1 MTLDQ
6 LLQGDANADDL
17 RTMWL
22 VFDASIAQRLAD
34 AQPAYQH
41 QVAPITLTD
50 GRFALCAD
58 LITEKDGIYAPT
70 FQALDQT
77 AFPLVQVVSQTEIT
91 ELIPTQTDN
100 EQ

>member
-17 RTMWL
+17 RSLWL
-22 VFDASIAQRLAD
+22 VFDTTIAQRLSE

-50 GRFALCAD
+50 GRFAVCAD
-58 LITEKDGIYAPT
+58 LLTEKDGIYAPT
-70 FQALDQT
+70 FAALDQS
-77 AFPLVQVVSQTEIT
+77 AFPQVEVIHGSAIT
-91 ELIPTQTDN
+91 ELLPTPSLEDA
-100 EQ
+100 

>member
-6 LLQGDANADDL
+6 LLQSSISSDDL

-22 VFDASIAQRLAD
+22 VFDAAIAQRLKD

-50 GRFALCAD
+50 GRYALCAD
-58 LITEKDGIYAPT
+58 LLTEKDGIYAPT
-70 FQALDQT
+70 FQSLDQS
-77 AFPLVQVVSQTEIT
+77 AFSLVEVFLSHDVSSLLIT
-91 ELIPTQTDN
+91 PE
-100 EQ
+100 EA

>member
-6 LLQGDANADDL
+6 LLQGDVSSDDL
-17 RTMWL
+17 RLMWL
-22 VFDASIAQRLAD
+22 VFDADIAQRLKD
-34 AQPAYQH
+34 AQPSYQH

-58 LITEKDGIYAPT
+58 LLTEKDGIYAPT

-77 AFPLVQVVSQTEIT
+77 AFPLVHVIHRNEIVS
-91 ELIPTQTDN
+91 LLPTP
-100 EQ
+100 EEE

>member
-1 MTLDQ
+1 MTLEQ

-22 VFDASIAQRLAD
+22 VFDADIAQRLQD

-50 GRFALCAD
+50 GRFAVCAD
-58 LITEKDGIYAPT
+58 LLTEKDGLYAPT
-70 FQALDQT
+70 FAALDQS
-77 AFPLVQVVSQTEIT
+77 AFPLVQVLSQAAIS
-91 ELIPTQTDN
+91 ELFPTSTLEDA
-100 EQ
+100 

>member
-6 LLQGDANADDL
+6 LLQSSISSDDL

-22 VFDASIAQRLAD
+22 VFDAAIAQRLED

-50 GRFALCAD
+50 GRYALCAD
-58 LITEKDGIYAPT
+58 LLTEKDGIFAPT
-70 FQALDQT
+70 FQALDQS
-77 AFPLVQVVSQTEIT
+77 AFSLVEVFSSDDVSSLLIT
-91 ELIPTQTDN
+91 PE
-100 EQ
+100 EA

>member
-6 LLQGDANADDL
+6 LLQGDVSADDL
-17 RTMWL
+17 RLMWL
-22 VFDASIAQRLAD
+22 VFDADIAQRLKD
-34 AQPAYQH
+34 AQPSYQH

-58 LITEKDGIYAPT
+58 LLTEKDGIYAPT

-77 AFPLVQVVSQTEIT
+77 AFPLVNVIHGNEIVS
-91 ELIPTQTDN
+91 LLPTP
-100 EQ
+100 EEE

>member
-6 LLQGDANADDL
+6 LLQSSISSDDL

-22 VFDASIAQRLAD
+22 VFDAAIAQRIED

-50 GRFALCAD
+50 GRYALCAD
-58 LITEKDGIYAPT
+58 LLTEKDGIYAPT
-70 FQALDQT
+70 FQSLDQS
-77 AFPLVQVVSQTEIT
+77 AFSLVEVFSSDDVSSLLIT
-91 ELIPTQTDN
+91 PE
-100 EQ
+100 EA

>member
-17 RTMWL
+17 RSLWL
-22 VFDASIAQRLAD
+22 VFDATIAQRLSE

-50 GRFALCAD
+50 GSFAVCAD
-58 LITEKDGIYAPT
+58 LLTEKDGIYAPT
-70 FQALDQT
+70 FAALDQS
-77 AFPLVQVVSQTEIT
+77 AFPLVRVVSQTEIAALLPT
-91 ELIPTQTDN
+91 PTNNEL
-100 EQ
+100 

>member
-6 LLQGDANADDL
+6 LLQGDTNADDL
-17 RTMWL
+17 RSMWL
-22 VFDASIAQRLAD
+22 VFDDAIAQRLKD

-41 QVAPITLTD
+41 QVSPIVLTD

-58 LITEKDGIYAPT
+58 LLTEKDGIYAPT

-77 AFPLVQVVSQTEIT
+77 AFPLVNVIHSNEIVS
-91 ELIPTQTDN
+91 LFPTP
-100 EQ
+100 EKE

>member
-6 LLQGDANADDL
+6 LLQGDISSDDL
-17 RTMWL
+17 RSMWL
-22 VFDASIAQRLAD
+22 VFDASIAQRLSE

-41 QVAPITLTD
+41 QVSPVILVD

-58 LITEKDGIYAPT
+58 LLTEKDRIYAPT

-77 AFPLVQVVSQTEIT
+77 AFPLVQVIGESEISG
-91 ELIPTQTDN
+91 LLPPPATD
-100 EQ
+100 EV

>member
-22 VFDASIAQRLAD
+22 VFEASIAQRLQD

-58 LITEKDGIYAPT
+58 LLTEKDGIYAPT

-77 AFPLVQVVSQTEIT
+77 AFPQVEVVHQSAIT
-91 ELIPTQTDN
+91 ELLPTPNAD
-100 EQ
+100 EA

>member
-17 RTMWL
+17 RSLWL
-22 VFDASIAQRLAD
+22 VFDATIAQRLKD
-34 AQPAYQH
+34 AQPSYQH

-50 GRFALCAD
+50 GRFAVCAD
-58 LITEKDGIYAPT
+58 LLTEKDGIYAPT

-77 AFPLVQVVSQTEIT
+77 AFPLVQVIGESEISG
-91 ELIPTQTDN
+91 LFPPPATD
-100 EQ
+100 EV